1 MQSKLKY
8 MEKLELLNKLS
19 TFTVI
24 QLLELVNNYE
34 MTLDEYQSNFS
45 NLLDDGIL
53 NSKLSNVLSFIEL
66 CRLADFIGNLK
77 KSEFPITWKF
87 TIEDINKEILT
98 LEELKKIYNIDKNR
112 AKVILNKAI
121 FINNILKLFKE
132 EIKKPSTL

>member
-19 TFTVI
+19 TLTVI
-24 QLLELVNNYE
+24 QLLELANNYE
-34 MTLDEYQSNFS
+34 MTLDEYQTNFS

-53 NSKLSNVLSFIEL
+53 NSKLSNVLSFMEL

-87 TIEDINKEILT
+87 AIEDINKEILT

>member
-19 TFTVI
+19 TLTVI

>member
-24 QLLELVNNYE
+24 QLLELANNYE

>member
-24 QLLELVNNYE
+24 QLLELANNYE

-53 NSKLSNVLSFIEL
+53 NSKLSNVLSFMEL

-87 TIEDINKEILT
+87 TVEDINKEILT

>member
-1 MQSKLKY
+1 

-53 NSKLSNVLSFIEL
+53 DSKLSNVLSFMEL

-98 LEELKKIYNIDKNR
+98 LEELKKIYNTDKNR